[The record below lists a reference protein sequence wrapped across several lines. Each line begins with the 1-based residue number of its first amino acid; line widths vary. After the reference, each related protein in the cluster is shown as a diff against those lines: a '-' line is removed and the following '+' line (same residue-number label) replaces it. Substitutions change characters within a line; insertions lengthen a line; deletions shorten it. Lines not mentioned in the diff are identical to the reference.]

1 MHSNKQHY
9 NYYIKNDNYNNSYNN
24 CFEYNDFELTTTND
38 WGQFIYLDIEC
49 NLRKKN
55 IIPIYL
61 SKKYNIYN
69 NNNNKKSIHIL
80 PIIHEENVV
89 NKMTKL
95 KKITKNQ
102 NVNDVKI
109 IIHYSLIVRCRV
121 CLFIFIIFNY

>member
-55 IIPIYL
+55 I
-61 SKKYNIYN
+61 
-69 NNNNKKSIHIL
+69 
-80 PIIHEENVV
+80 
-89 NKMTKL
+89 
-95 KKITKNQ
+95 KIQ
-102 NVNDVKI
+102 
-109 IIHYSLIVRCRV
+109 
-121 CLFIFIIFNY
+121 